1 MMTKSAKSF
10 YSIYTQHQL
19 AHISNLLIIFR
30 WNYHI
35 NLIYDNCNDNCVVPF
50 KKLEIVNVEEILH
63 VLTNVK
69 VIHLNIPY

>member
-1 MMTKSAKSF
+1 M
-10 YSIYTQHQL
+10 
-19 AHISNLLIIFR
+19 
-30 WNYHI
+30 
-35 NLIYDNCNDNCVVPF
+35 YDNSNDNCVVPF